1 MTYRALLVDDERL
14 ARKELRSM
22 LSEHDAVEV
31 VGEADSVATAAE
43 QIEAH
48 APDIVFL
55 DIQMPGETGFDL
67 FEAVDQPLKVI
78 FVTAYDQHA
87 IRAFDVNALDYLL
100 KPVHPNRLARAIE
113 RLSDDALPDK
123 HPTQALTLTDRVC
136 LPDQGRMYFFKVS
149 DIVYIAAAG
158 DYTEV
163 HLANGR
169 MRLALK
175 PLHEWED
182 RLPNQ
187 HFVRIHRSTL
197 VNLEHVTDVTRT
209 NSYAYRVHLSDA
221 DEPVRMS
228 RRYAAKVKERFA
240 W

>member
-1 MTYRALLVDDERL
+1 
-14 ARKELRSM
+14 
-22 LSEHDAVEV
+22 
-31 VGEADSVATAAE
+31 
-43 QIEAH
+43 
-48 APDIVFL
+48 
-55 DIQMPGETGFDL
+55 
-67 FEAVDQPLKVI
+67 
-78 FVTAYDQHA
+78 
-87 IRAFDVNALDYLL
+87 
-100 KPVHPNRLARAIE
+100 
-113 RLSDDALPDK
+113 
-123 HPTQALTLTDRVC
+123 
-136 LPDQGRMYFFKVS
+136 MYFFKVS

>member
-22 LSEHDAVEV
+22 LADHDAIEV
-31 VGEADSVATAAE
+31 VGEADGVAPAAE
-43 QIEAH
+43 QIRTLD
-48 APDIVFL
+48 PDIVFL

-67 FEAVDQPLKVI
+67 FHAVDQPLQVI

-113 RLSDDALPDK
+113 RLSENDAPQ
-123 HPTQALTLTDRVC
+123 PAPAPALELSDRLCLTDN
-136 LPDQGRMYFFKVS
+136 GRMHFFRVGE
-149 DIVYIAAAG
+149 IVYIAAAG

-163 HLANGR
+163 HLTGNR
-169 MRLALK
+169 MQLALR
-175 PLHEWED
+175 PLHAWEE
-182 RLPNQ
+182 RLPDR

-197 VNLEHVTDVTRT
+197 VNLEHVTAVKRTR
-209 NSYAYRVHLSDA
+209 SYSYRVHLDA
-221 DEPVRMS
+221 VDAPVTMS
-228 RRYAAKVKERFA
+228 RRYAAKVKERFE
-240 W
+240 

>member
-14 ARKELRSM
+14 ARKELRS
-22 LSEHDAVEV
+22 LLDAHDTIDV
-31 VGEADSVATAAE
+31 VGEADDIASATE
-43 QIEAH
+43 QIDALD
-48 APDIVFL
+48 PDVVFL

-67 FEAVDQPLKVI
+67 FDVVDHPLKVI

-100 KPVHPNRLARAIE
+100 KPVHPTRLARAIE
-113 RLSDDALPDK
+113 RLADDTAPEPA
-123 HPTQALTLTDRVC
+123 PTQALQLSDRVC
-136 LPDQGRMYFFKVS
+136 LPDQGRMHFFMVR

-163 HLANGR
+163 HLADGR
-169 MRLALK
+169 MHLALR

-182 RLPNQ
+182 RLPDQ

-197 VNLEHVTDVTRT
+197 VHLEHVTAVKRT
-209 NSYAYRVHLSDA
+209 PSYAYRVHLSA
-221 DEPVRMS
+221 VDEPVTMS
-228 RRYAAKVKERFA
+228 RRYAAKVKERFE
-240 W
+240 

>member
-14 ARKELRSM
+14 ARKELRS
-22 LSEHDAVEV
+22 LLAEHDAIEV
-31 VGEADSVATAAE
+31 VGEADGVAAAAA
-43 QIEAH
+43 QIDAL
-48 APDIVFL
+48 APDVVFL

-67 FEAVDQPLKVI
+67 FDAVDRPLKVI

-100 KPVHPNRLARAIE
+100 KPVHPDRLARAVE
-113 RLSDDALPDK
+113 RLSDDAP
-123 HPTQALTLTDRVC
+123 PEPPSTQALELTDRVC
-136 LPDQGRMYFFKVS
+136 LPDQGRMYFFQVA

-163 HLANGR
+163 HLSSGR

-175 PLHEWED
+175 PLHAWEA
-182 RLPNQ
+182 RLPPE

-209 NSYAYRVHLSDA
+209 RSYAYRVHLGDQ
-221 DEPVRMS
+221 DEPVTMS

-240 W
+240 Q